1 MWGTARERESVGMII
16 CWQTAKLASCRN
28 SSLQFAESSHCE
40 CLVREYWARLYTD
53 GSHRTDFFRSAPPFG
68 VAGLFSKLLIGLACF
83 LGVTSLWPCIAASM
97 TIGWTLAFS
106 IRMWRSWMLSLCG
119 GAGNGAGGVHPCTA
133 LLGAPSLSL
142 EPEPGVEAAV
152 PRSENVL
159 LPLPLLPLLLVPLRL
174 PNDGLNFDRSV
185 CVKPY
190 FAMPFSSRS

>member
-1 MWGTARERESVGMII
+1 
-16 CWQTAKLASCRN
+16 
-28 SSLQFAESSHCE
+28 
-40 CLVREYWARLYTD
+40 
-53 GSHRTDFFRSAPPFG
+53 
-68 VAGLFSKLLIGLACF
+68 
-83 LGVTSLWPCIAASM
+83 
-97 TIGWTLAFS
+97 
-106 IRMWRSWMLSLCG
+106 MLSLCG

-159 LPLPLLPLLLVPLRL
+159 LPLPLLPLLLVPRPLRL

-190 FAMPFSSRS
+190 FAMPMCVCVCARARVCVRTWTYEKKSRWNNGR